1 MAALQMANKKG
12 FINSE
17 KEAAA
22 KKRDKSSKTIIEG
35 LGVRDW
41 YVHCWSQQIVQH
53 IYNIKH
59 SCCWCEMLQ
68 ALIFIDN
75 AECNIEH

>member
-17 KEAAA
+17 KEAAT
-22 KKRDKSSKTIIEG
+22 KKRDKSSKTVIEG

-41 YVHCWSQQIVQH
+41 YVYCSTDNTTH
-53 IYNIKH
+53 NIRP
-59 SCCWCEMLQ
+59 CCCMCEILQ
-68 ALIFIDN
+68 AFVFIDN
-75 AECNIEH
+75 VEYDIEY

>member
-1 MAALQMANKKG
+1 MTSVMAALQMANKKG

-22 KKRDKSSKTIIEG
+22 KKRDKSSKTVIEG

-41 YVHCWSQQIVQH
+41 YVHW
-53 IYNIKH
+53 
-59 SCCWCEMLQ
+59 
-68 ALIFIDN
+68 DN
-75 AECNIEH
+75 LNR